1 MPKPV
6 AVPSTP
12 SLGRCLGCAA
22 SLDERDEVCARC
34 GLPVATS
41 SQLDLHV
48 LGGGIGRDPIR
59 NGRYTLSRLRAGLSV
74 TDDGV
79 VLRGR
84 RRERRIAWHDISRF
98 DVGEVYEW
106 AANPT
111 SMLVILMRDGARV
124 KVSGVSAEGLV
135 WNKDKQRARV
145 ALHAAALNRRLIAAR
160 RDTVEHARTG

>member
-1 MPKPV
+1 MS
-6 AVPSTP
+6 STLT
-12 SLGRCLGCAA
+12 SGRCLGCAA
-22 SLDERDEVCARC
+22 ELDELDELCVTC

-41 SQLDLHV
+41 SQLDLQV
-48 LGGGIGRDPIR
+48 LGEPIARDPIR
-59 NGRYTLSRLRAGLSV
+59 NGRYCLSRLRAGLSV

-84 RRERRIAWHDISRF
+84 RRERRIAWRDVSRF

-111 SMLVILMRDGARV
+111 SMLVIFLRDGGRV
-124 KVSGVSAEGLV
+124 KVRGVSAEGLV

-145 ALHAAALNRRLIAAR
+145 ALHAAALNRRLICAQRETAQ
-160 RDTVEHARTG
+160 AG